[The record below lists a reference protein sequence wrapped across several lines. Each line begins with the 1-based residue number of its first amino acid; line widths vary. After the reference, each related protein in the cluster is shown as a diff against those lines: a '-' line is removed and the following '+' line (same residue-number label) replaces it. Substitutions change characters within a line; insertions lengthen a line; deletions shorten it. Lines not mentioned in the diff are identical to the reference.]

1 MNDKKNINMNNNN
14 DFKKFALSEGISSN
28 NLNYYEKII
37 EGNLT
42 PYILEEREMRVTQM
56 DVFSRLLRDRII
68 WLSGVVNQHMCDI
81 VQAQLMFLDNLNN
94 NDITLH
100 INSPGGSVLHG
111 LGVVDVMRYIKSD
124 VATIN
129 TGMAASMGSILL
141 SSGTKGKR
149 SSLNFSK
156 VMIHQVSSG
165 AQGHVQDNRISQM
178 ESEKYNYILFKML
191 AENSGRS
198 FDEVL
203 ESARRDKWL
212 NSQEALDFG
221 FIDEIIVSDK
231 TSSITTLM
239 DGFED
244 YYQKEIL
251 HMPELSSKTTPSVTT
266 KVTPTKRTP
275 KK

>member
-1 MNDKKNINMNNNN
+1 MNQEK
-14 DFKKFALSEGISSN
+14 DFKKWALSEGVSSM
-28 NLNYYEKII
+28 NLHYYQQQVEASM
-37 EGNLT
+37 T

-56 DVFSRLLRDRII
+56 DIFSRLMRDRIL
-68 WLSGVVNQHMCDI
+68 WVAGVVNDNMSTV
-81 VQAQLMFLDNLNN
+81 VQAQLMYLDSVEKR
-94 NDITLH
+94 DITMH
-100 INSPGGSVLHG
+100 VDSPGGSVKSG
-111 LGVVDVMRYIKSD
+111 LSMVDVMRYIKSD

-165 AQGHVQDNRISQM
+165 AQGHVADNRISQM

-191 AENSGRS
+191 AENSGRD
-198 FDEVL
+198 FQYVL
-203 ESARRDKWL
+203 DAARRDKWL

-221 FIDEIIVSDK
+221 FIDEII
-231 TSSITTLM
+231 TSEGTSTISSLM

-244 YYQKEIL
+244 YYNKEVL
-251 HMPELSSKTTPSVTT
+251 NK
-266 KVTPTKRTP
+266 
-275 KK
+275 

>member
-1 MNDKKNINMNNNN
+1 MDYGK
-14 DFKKFALSEGISSN
+14 DFKKFALSEGISSLSLDYHVN
-28 NLNYYEKII
+28 AM
-37 EGNLT
+37 T
-42 PYILEEREMRVTQM
+42 PYILEEREMRMTQI
-56 DVFSRLLRDRII
+56 DVFSRLMRDRII
-68 WLSGVVNQHMCDI
+68 WVAGVVNEQMCNV
-81 VQAQLMFLDNLNN
+81 VQAQLMYLDSVEKK
-94 NDITLH
+94 DITLH

-111 LGVVDVMRYIKSD
+111 LGMVDVMRYINSD
-124 VATIN
+124 IQTIN

-149 SSLNFSK
+149 ASLNFSK

-165 AQGHVQDNRISQM
+165 ASGHVEDNRISQM

-191 AENSGRS
+191 AENSGKS

-221 FIDEIIVSDK
+221 FIDEIIITEKS
-231 TSSITTLM
+231 TPITTYL
-239 DGFED
+239 DGFDE
-244 YYQKEIL
+244 YYTKEVL
-251 HMPELSSKTTPSVTT
+251 
-266 KVTPTKRTP
+266 

>member
-1 MNDKKNINMNNNN
+1 MDYGK
-14 DFKKFALSEGISSN
+14 DFKKYALSEGLTSM
-28 NLNYYEKII
+28 NLHYYEQQI
-37 EGNLT
+37 EASMT

-56 DVFSRLLRDRII
+56 DIFSRLMRDRIL
-68 WLSGVVNQHMCDI
+68 WVAGVVNDQMSTV
-81 VQAQLMFLDNLNN
+81 VQAQLMYLDSVEKR
-94 NDITLH
+94 DITMH
-100 INSPGGSVLHG
+100 VDSPGGSVKSG
-111 LGVVDVMRYIKSD
+111 LSMVDVMRYINSD

-165 AQGHVQDNRISQM
+165 AQGHIADNRISQM

-191 AENSGRS
+191 AENSGRD
-198 FDEVL
+198 FQYVLDE
-203 ESARRDKWL
+203 ARRDKWL

-221 FIDEIIVSDK
+221 FIDEIILTDK

-239 DGFED
+239 DGFND
-244 YYQKEIL
+244 YYNKEVLNQK
-251 HMPELSSKTTPSVTT
+251 
-266 KVTPTKRTP
+266 
-275 KK
+275 

>member
-1 MNDKKNINMNNNN
+1 MDYGK
-14 DFKKFALSEGISSN
+14 DFKKYALSEGLSSM
-28 NLNYYEKII
+28 NLHYYQQQI
-37 EGNLT
+37 EGSMT

-56 DVFSRLLRDRII
+56 DIFSRLMRDRIL
-68 WLSGVVNQHMCDI
+68 WVAGVVNDNMSTV
-81 VQAQLMFLDNLNN
+81 VQAQLMYLDNVEKK
-94 NDITLH
+94 DIIMH
-100 INSPGGSVLHG
+100 VDSPGGSVKSG
-111 LGVVDVMRYIKSD
+111 LSMVDVMRYISSD

-165 AQGHVQDNRISQM
+165 AQGHVEDNRISQM

-191 AENSGRS
+191 AENSGKS
-198 FDEVL
+198 FQEVL
-203 ESARRDKWL
+203 DSARRDKWL

-221 FIDEIIVSDK
+221 FIDEIILTDK

-239 DGFED
+239 DGFDD
-244 YYQKEIL
+244 YYTKEIL
-251 HMPELSSKTTPSVTT
+251 
-266 KVTPTKRTP
+266 

>member
-1 MNDKKNINMNNNN
+1 MDYGK
-14 DFKKFALSEGISSN
+14 DFKKFALSEGISSLSLDYHVN
-28 NLNYYEKII
+28 AM
-37 EGNLT
+37 T

-56 DVFSRLLRDRII
+56 DIFSRLMRDRIL
-68 WLSGVVNQHMCDI
+68 WVAGVVNEQMCNI
-81 VQAQLMFLDNLNN
+81 VQAQLMYLDSVEKK
-94 NDITLH
+94 DITLH

-111 LGVVDVMRYIKSD
+111 LGMVDVMRYINSD

-149 SSLNFSK
+149 ASLNFSK

-165 AQGHVQDNRISQM
+165 SSGHVEDNRISQM
-178 ESEKYNYILFKML
+178 ESEKYNYVLFKML
-191 AENSGRS
+191 AENSGKS

-221 FIDEIIVSDK
+221 FIDEII
-231 TSSITTLM
+231 ITEKSTPISTYL
-239 DGFED
+239 DGFDE
-244 YYQKEIL
+244 YYTKEVL
-251 HMPELSSKTTPSVTT
+251 
-266 KVTPTKRTP
+266 